1 MQHKNG
7 SFSNSFGFI
16 LACVGSAVGLGN
28 IWMFPYR
35 LGQYGGSAF
44 LVPYLFFIVL
54 FGITG
59 LSAEFKKIIW
69 PDKQSLVRQTTA
81 VVAVSVVVGL
91 IIALLDFII
100 QYGVDFLV
108 GLSF

>member
-1 MQHKNG
+1 MGETEKLDKAPKQ
-7 SFSNSFGFI
+7 SWF
-16 LACVGSAVGLGN
+16 
-28 IWMFPYR
+28 
-35 LGQYGGSAF
+35 
-44 LVPYLFFIVL
+44 
-54 FGITG
+54 TG

-100 QYGVDFLV
+100 QYGVEFLV

>member
-1 MQHKNG
+1 MGETEKLDKATKQ
-7 SFSNSFGFI
+7 SWF
-16 LACVGSAVGLGN
+16 
-28 IWMFPYR
+28 
-35 LGQYGGSAF
+35 
-44 LVPYLFFIVL
+44 
-54 FGITG
+54 TG

>member
-1 MQHKNG
+1 MGETEKLDKAPKQ
-7 SFSNSFGFI
+7 SWF
-16 LACVGSAVGLGN
+16 
-28 IWMFPYR
+28 
-35 LGQYGGSAF
+35 
-44 LVPYLFFIVL
+44 
-54 FGITG
+54 TG

-81 VVAVSVVVGL
+81 VVAVSGVVGL